1 MCATSSPK
9 PTESSN
15 AATATTTIETSGIH
29 HLGLTIPDIKQTA
42 AFFIEQLNFKK
53 VGEVPAYPAIFVSD
67 GTVMLT
73 LWQIKD
79 AENMTEF
86 DRTKNV
92 GLHHFAL
99 KVNSIEQLNALY
111 QNLLKLENV
120 EIEFA
125 PEALGDSPFV
135 HMMCSIP
142 GGVRLELISE

>member
-1 MCATSSPK
+1 MCSTSSPK
-9 PTESSN
+9 STESSN
-15 AATATTTIETSGIH
+15 AATTTTKIETSGIH

-79 AENMTEF
+79 AENTVKF

-99 KVNSIEQLNALY
+99 KVNTIEQLNALY
-111 QNLLKLENV
+111 QNLLKLEDV

-135 HMMCSIP
+135 HMMCLIP

>member
-1 MCATSSPK
+1 MCATSSEK
-9 PTESSN
+9 STQSSHAESV
-15 AATATTTIETSGIH
+15 TTIGTSGIH
-29 HLGLTIPDIKQTA
+29 HLGLTIPDIEKTA

-53 VGEVPAYPAIFVSD
+53 IGGKPDYPSIFVSD

-79 AENMTEF
+79 VENLTTF

-99 KVNSIEQLNALY
+99 KVNSIEQLHMLY
-111 QNLLKLENV
+111 QNLLKLDDV
-120 EIEFA
+120 DIEFA

-142 GGVRLELISE
+142 GGIRLELISD

>member
-1 MCATSSPK
+1 MCSTSSSK
-9 PTESSN
+9 STESSN
-15 AATATTTIETSGIH
+15 AATVATKIETSGIH

-67 GTVMLT
+67 GTIMLT

-79 AENMTEF
+79 ADNMTNF

-99 KVNSIEQLNALY
+99 KVNTIEQLHALY

-120 EIEFA
+120 DIEFA

-135 HMMCSIP
+135 HMMCLIP

>member
-1 MCATSSPK
+1 MCSTSSPK
-9 PTESSN
+9 STESSN
-15 AATATTTIETSGIH
+15 ATAIGTSGIH

-53 VGEVPAYPAIFVSD
+53 VGEVPEYPAIFVSD
-67 GTVMLT
+67 GTIMLT

-79 AENMTEF
+79 ADNMTEF
-86 DRTKNV
+86 DRTKNI

-99 KVNSIEQLNALY
+99 KVNSIEQLHALH

-120 EIEFA
+120 DIEFA

-135 HMMCSIP
+135 HMMCLIP
-142 GGVRLELISE
+142 GGVRLELITE